1 MTQRAMTRAHR
12 RGAALVEALL
22 GTLFGALV
30 LAAALDAVVRVT
42 RAGHEHD
49 ARASARAQLEQAA
62 TALAADLRPST
73 TAANGDDP
81 ADLRALADTAVEL
94 TATVGGGVA
103 CAVAPSIDAGNTVD
117 LASVPD
123 APAAPTLVWWNAPPR
138 PGDLAFFHDD
148 AGTPTSADD
157 RWTVRTVRAV
167 SEGTT
172 YCRSGPF
179 AAAAAAASTRTDAP
193 RLRITLDPPILATT
207 IAAGTPVR
215 LARRRRYSLYRATD
229 GWQLGVRDWDGSEWE
244 GIQPIAGPFESPSGR
259 GLQLEAVDAS
269 GAPVQGSP
277 PQRPAAEVRVLLRAP
292 CSARDPRLRCID
304 STVALVRPRGN
315 A

>member
-1 MTQRAMTRAHR
+1 MIRAHR

-22 GTLFGALV
+22 GTLLGALV
-30 LAAALDAVVRVT
+30 LAAALDAVVRIT

-62 TALAADLRPST
+62 TALAADLRPIT

-81 ADLRALADTAVEL
+81 VDVRALADTAVEL

-103 CAVAPSIDAGNTVD
+103 CAVVPVVGAGSTVD

-123 APAAPTLVWWNAPPR
+123 VPTTPTLVWWNAPPR
-138 PGDLAFFHDD
+138 AGDLAFFHDD
-148 AGTPTSADD
+148 AGTPSSADD
-157 RWTVRTVRAV
+157 HWTVRTVQAV

-179 AAAAAAASTRTDAP
+179 AATAAAGTRTDAP
-193 RLRITLDPPILATT
+193 RLRITFDPPVLAAT
-207 IAAGTPVR
+207 IGAGTPVR
-215 LARRRRYSLYRATD
+215 LARRRRYSLYRASD
-229 GWQLGVRDWDGSEWE
+229 GWQLGVRDWDGSAWE
-244 GIQPIAGPFESPSGR
+244 GIQPLAGPFESPGGH

-304 STVALVRPRGN
+304 STVAVVRPRGN